1 MDWQQIVWAVF
12 IVGMIVFLLPRASH
26 MLRNSPKAEAGDWQ
40 SAILPIGGVVAFVAL
55 LLWLVSN

>member
-1 MDWQQIVWAVF
+1 MGWVEIGTAA
-12 IVGMIVFLLPRASH
+12 FLVVMLAFLIPRAGH
-26 MLRNSPKAEAGDWQ
+26 MLRNSPKAESGDWQ